1 VVSTT
6 TKGDIMAVNVESEPY
21 ALSIQDDPM
30 RVVAPRN
37 GTRPAVQIGDP
48 APLGLAALGL
58 TLLLFSMFNAGL
70 LASSGRPVVLGMA
83 IAGGGVQVLA
93 GMWEVRRGNSFG
105 ATAFAS
111 FGAFWLS
118 YFLIEQ
124 FFIGNVPAAERGSAM
139 ALYFVAWTIFSVL
152 LWVASTRT
160 TAVTSVMLA
169 ALSVSLLL
177 LGIGAAGAHSEI
189 VKVGGWFGL
198 AATAAALYGA
208 FAGAVNGTYARTLLP
223 LIPLQRHRTTG

>member
-1 VVSTT
+1 
-6 TKGDIMAVNVESEPY
+6 MAIEIEREPY
-21 ALSIQDDPM
+21 GLPIQDDPM
-30 RVVAPRN
+30 RVVAPPN
-37 GTRPAVQIGDP
+37 GARPAAQIGDP

-58 TLLLFSMFNAGL
+58 TLLIFSMFNTGL
-70 LASSGRPVVLGMA
+70 LASSGSPIVLGMA
-83 IAGGGVQVLA
+83 VAGGVVLVLA

-105 ATAFAS
+105 ATTFAS
-111 FGAFWLS
+111 YGAFWLS
-118 YFLIEQ
+118 FFLIEQ
-124 FFIGNVPAAERGSAM
+124 FFIGNVPAAERGNAM
-139 ALYFVAWTIFSVL
+139 GLYFVAWTIFSVL

-177 LGIGAAGAHSEI
+177 LGIGDAGAHTEI

-208 FAGAVNGTYARTLLP
+208 FAGAINGTYSRTLLP
-223 LIPLQRHRTTG
+223 LLPLQRHRTAG

>member
-1 VVSTT
+1 MS
-6 TKGDIMAVNVESEPY
+6 INVESEPY
-21 ALSIQDDPM
+21 GLAIQDDPM

-37 GTRPAVQIGDP
+37 GARAAAQVGDP

-58 TLLLFSMFNAGL
+58 TLLIFSMFNAGL
-70 LASSGRPVVLGMA
+70 LASSGSPIVLGMA
-83 IAGGGVQVLA
+83 VAGGVVLVLA
-93 GMWEVRRGNSFG
+93 GMWELRRGNSFG
-105 ATAFAS
+105 ATTFAAY
-111 FGAFWLS
+111 GAFWLAF
-118 YFLIEQ
+118 FLIEQ
-124 FFIGNVPAAERGSAM
+124 FFFGSVPAAEQGNAIG
-139 ALYFVAWTIFSVL
+139 LFFIAWTIFSAL

-169 ALSVSLLL
+169 ALSISLLL
-177 LGIGAAGAHSEI
+177 LGIGDAGAHTEI

-223 LIPLQRHRTTG
+223 LVPLVRHRTAG

>member
-1 VVSTT
+1 MAI
-6 TKGDIMAVNVESEPY
+6 DIEREPNG
-21 ALSIQDDPM
+21 LSIQDDPM
-30 RVVAPRN
+30 RAVAPRN
-37 GTRPAVQIGDP
+37 GSRPGVQIGDP

-58 TLLLFSMFNAGL
+58 TLLIFSMFNTGL

-83 IAGGGVQVLA
+83 VAGGMVQVLA

-105 ATAFAS
+105 ATTFAS
-111 FGAFWLS
+111 YGAFWLS
-118 YFLIEQ
+118 YFLIAQ
-124 FFIGNVPAAERGSAM
+124 FFIGNIPAAERGDAM
-139 ALYFVAWTIFSVL
+139 GLYFVAWTIFSVL

-160 TAVTSVMLA
+160 TAVTCVMLA

-177 LGIGAAGAHSEI
+177 LGIGDAGAHTEI

-223 LIPLQRHRTTG
+223 LVPLQRRHAIG